1 MRSLE
6 DNKFQP
12 KTLRKDAAYSRWFK
26 EQLVSETS
34 PLSVIKS
41 PEFVLWV
48 SAGNLKYCLVVLNQP
63 LGTRFRHLWEKALFR
78 ACADGGAN
86 HLYDLTEGDRERF
99 LPEFI
104 SGDFDSIRP
113 EVREYYTEKVKPT
126 RFCTEVLVH
135 AIALSDCLGWEG
147 CDLISTADQDHTDF
161 TKCLK
166 VLQRK
171 IEEKELQVDVIVTL
185 GGLGGRFDQI
195 MASVNT
201 LFQATHITPVPI
213 IIIQEESLIYLLQP
227 GKHRLRVDTGMEG
240 SWCGLIPVG
249 QHCSQVT
256 TTGLKWNLNITSTRY
271 TVSILLLLLC
281 TKEARSWIC
290 LQRA

>member
-171 IEEKELQVDVIVTL
+171 IEEKELQ
-185 GGLGGRFDQI
+185 
-195 MASVNT
+195 
-201 LFQATHITPVPI
+201 
-213 IIIQEESLIYLLQP
+213 

-256 TTGLKWNLNITSTRY
+256 TTGLKWNLTNDVLAFGTLVSTSNTY
-271 TVSILLLLLC
+271 DGSGVVTVETDRPLLW
-281 TKEARSWIC
+281 TMAIKS
-290 LQRA
+290 